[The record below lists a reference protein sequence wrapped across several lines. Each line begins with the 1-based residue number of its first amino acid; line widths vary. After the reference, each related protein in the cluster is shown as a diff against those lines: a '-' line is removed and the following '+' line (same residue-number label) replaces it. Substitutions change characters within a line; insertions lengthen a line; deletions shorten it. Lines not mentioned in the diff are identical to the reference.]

1 MHQKENNLFM
11 DQSIN
16 NKTAEIN
23 QLIRNFDLIPHP
35 EGGYYKETYRSDIDF
50 GNRKL
55 MTAIYF
61 LLTSENV
68 SHFHRI
74 KSDELWFHH
83 AGSPLIVHTLTDKGH
98 QQHLV
103 GNPLIA
109 NMESQF
115 LVPKDTI
122 FGSTVSEENSFSFVS
137 CVVAPGFD
145 FADFE
150 LFTKEQL
157 VKEYPSE
164 EKIIERLTI
173 K

>member
-1 MHQKENNLFM
+1 MA
-11 DQSIN
+11 QSIN
-16 NKTAEIN
+16 KSTLEEIN
-23 QLIRNFDLIPHP
+23 ALIENFDLIPHP

-55 MTAIYF
+55 ITAIYF

-68 SHFHRI
+68 SNFHRI

-83 AGSPLIVHTLTDKGH
+83 AGSPLIVHTLTAAGH
-98 QQHLV
+98 VEHPV
-103 GNPLIA
+103 GNPLIP
-109 NMESQF
+109 NMKSQF

-122 FGSTVSEENSFSFVS
+122 FGSTVLEENSYAFVS

-150 LFTKEQL
+150 LFSAKEL
-157 VKEYPSE
+157 LKAYPAE
-164 EKIIERLTI
+164 HQIISRLTLE
-173 K
+173 